1 MILSRL
7 ITLERE
13 QIGLLK
19 ALGYG
24 RFAVAWHYLKLVLVI
39 AAIGIVIGSLA
50 GTWLGHGMT
59 VQYSRFYSFPV
70 PRLPL
75 RIPTST

>member
-7 ITLERE
+7 IALERE

-24 RFAVAWHYLKLVLVI
+24 RFAVVWHYLKLVLVI
-39 AAIGIVIGSLA
+39 AAVGTLIGVVG
-50 GTWLGHGMT
+50 GNWLGRGADAPLCG
-59 VQYSRFYSFPV
+59 VLQLSRSCSSA
-70 PRLPL
+70 R
-75 RIPTST
+75 RRASI

>member
-7 ITLERE
+7 ISLERE

-24 RFAVAWHYLKLVLVI
+24 RIAVAWHYLKLVLVI
-39 AAIGIVIGSLA
+39 ASVGIAHRHRRRQLGSGA
-50 GTWLGHGMT
+50 
-59 VQYSRFYSFPV
+59 P
-70 PRLPL
+70 
-75 RIPTST
+75 